1 MATGILGREDLSS
14 STDVAVYTVPA
25 DTFAVVTVNVANRNT
40 SDVNVRVAVSDTATP
55 AAADY
60 IEYDTTLVGNGVLE
74 RGGVV
79 VDAGKN
85 IVVRSD
91 SSSVSAVVYGIE
103 TPTS

>member
-1 MATGILGREDLSS
+1 MANGILGREDLSS

-40 SDVNVRVAVSDTATP
+40 SDVSVRVAVSDTATP

>member
-1 MATGILGREDLSS
+1 MATGVLGRQDLSS
-14 STDVAVYTVPA
+14 TTDTVVYTVPA
-25 DTFAVVTVNVANRNT
+25 DTFAVVTVNIANRNGA
-40 SDVNVRVAVSDTATP
+40 DIAVRVALSDSATP
-55 AAADY
+55 ASADY
-60 IEYDTTLVGNGVLE
+60 VEFDTTLVSNGVLE

-91 SSSVSAVVYGIE
+91 SSGASAVVYGIE

>member
-1 MATGILGREDLSS
+1 MATGVLGREDLSS
-14 STDVAVYTVPA
+14 TTDTAVYVVPA
-25 DTFAVVTVNVANRNT
+25 DTFAVVTVNVANRNST
-40 SDVNVRVAVSDTATP
+40 DAAVRIAVSDTATP

-74 RGGVV
+74 RGGLV

-91 SSSVSAVVYGIE
+91 SACVSAVIYGIE
-103 TPTS
+103 THTS

>member
-1 MATGILGREDLSS
+1 MATGVLGREDLSS
-14 STDVAVYTVPA
+14 STDTAVYVVPA
-25 DTFAVVTVNVANRNT
+25 DTFAVVTVNVTNRNSSNT
-40 SDVNVRVAVSDTATP
+40 AVRIAVSNTAAP
-55 AAADY
+55 SDADY

-74 RGGVV
+74 RGGLV

-91 SSSVSAVVYGIE
+91 SASVSAVIYGIE